1 MPLAIVQQRNGNLS
15 DARLKDVN
23 RDVLDQI
30 TDLTT
35 VMRDKNN
42 IYKGDKYRLDSRPMA
57 SAGQGAVFVAGD
69 YKVDIQTVAAQKKN
83 SVTVAQA
90 YVASDATN
98 ISLADFKRAMEESV
112 NTKIIYR
119 VT

>member
-1 MPLAIVQQRNGNLS
+1 MPLTIVQQRNDNLA
-15 DARLKDVN
+15 DARLKDVKK
-23 RDVLDQI
+23 DVLDKI

-42 IYKGDKYRLDSRPMA
+42 IYIGDRYRLDSKPMKG
-57 SAGQGAVFVAGD
+57 AGKGAGFVAGD

-90 YVASDATN
+90 YIASDATDD
-98 ISLADFKRAMEESV
+98 SRADFRQAMEESV
-112 NTKIIYR
+112 NNKIIYR